1 MSLNIYKGPWGGIEN
16 HTPSAVTVGT
26 FDGIHRGHQQILD
39 KLKEVAGSQNLVPT
53 VVTFDP
59 HPQEVLRSKKPDI
72 RILTDIQEKQ
82 ELLEQIGIS
91 RLVVLDFDEELSG
104 LSPRNFVEEV
114 FVKRLNAKWVII
126 GYDHA
131 FGKDRGGSKENLIS
145 MGREQGFG
153 VTVVDPVD
161 HYGTT
166 ISSTKIRRAL
176 SQGDVALA
184 KNYLGRP
191 YRIPGTVVPGD
202 HRGGALGFPTANI
215 RLRHPNK
222 LMPVDAVYS
231 GYARIGR
238 GRYLAAIS
246 IGNQPTFKPQT
257 SYKQIEES
265 RILEVHLIDFQGDLY
280 GEQIEIQFEQK
291 IRDQA
296 AFETAEELVVQIQ
309 KDINLIKKLTETS
322 TQ

>member
-1 MSLNIYKGPWGGIEN
+1 MSLETYKGSWRGIEN
-16 HTPSAVTVGT
+16 HTQSAVTVGT
-26 FDGIHRGHQQILD
+26 FDGIHLGHRQILD
-39 KLKEVAGSQNLVPT
+39 KLKEVAGSQNLMPT
-53 VVTFDP
+53 VMTFDP
-59 HPQEVLRSKKPDI
+59 HPQEVLRSKKPEI

-82 ELLEQIGIS
+82 ELLEQSGIS

-114 FVKRLNAKWVII
+114 FVKRLNAKQVII

-131 FGKDRGGSKENLIS
+131 FGKDRGGSKEDLIS
-145 MGREQGFG
+145 MGRELGFG
-153 VTVVDPVD
+153 VKVVDPVG

-176 SQGDVALA
+176 TQGDVALA

-202 HRGGALGFPTANI
+202 HRGSSLGFPTANI
-215 RLRHPNK
+215 CLRHPNK

-231 GYARIGR
+231 GTVRIGED
-238 GRYLAAIS
+238 RYLAAIS
-246 IGNQPTFKPQT
+246 IGNQPTFQPQA
-257 SYKQIEES
+257 SDRQLEES
-265 RILEVHLIDFQGDLY
+265 RILEVHLMDFQGDLY

-296 AFETAEELVVQIQ
+296 TFKTAEELVVQIQ
-309 KDINLIKKLTETS
+309 KDVDLIKKLTEIS
-322 TQ
+322 T